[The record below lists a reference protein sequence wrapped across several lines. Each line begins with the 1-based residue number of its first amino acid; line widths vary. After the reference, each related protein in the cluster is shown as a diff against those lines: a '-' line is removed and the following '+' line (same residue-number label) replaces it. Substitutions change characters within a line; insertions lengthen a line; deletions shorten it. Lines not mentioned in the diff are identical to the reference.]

1 MISNSPSI
9 CSIFTNDLNI
19 ETNILDYND
28 ELINNY
34 KNKLTENDRLILLEF
49 LHYKIKY
56 CPNKEVRKH
65 INNSLKFVHK
75 IPKLKENLNESFIS
89 FKEYVFNYK
98 HKDRFNYYSK
108 HFVKNL
114 ILLITNLSNDYVQ
127 AHRLYNYMLIKKLDN
142 KQLINHNSISNSLP
156 LGDNI
161 NIINFDV
168 EIDNNKYI
176 NFGLSNYNEFYPN
189 YFCNTCIITNSN
201 KIRCSHIKFV
211 TTFGIPNNVININK
225 LENTLFDDGTPVHK
239 SKTGIYGIKD
249 YYITFFKDRYSHLLS
264 KEVIDKIYDN
274 YKQKIK
280 ADEDTVHN
288 LVTNQLYK
296 IIKNNI
302 DIKEYKNIYDI
313 IYKDYKKYW
322 INVIKK

>member
-1 MISNSPSI
+1 M
-9 CSIFTNDLNI
+9 F
-19 ETNILDYND
+19 
-28 ELINNY
+28 
-34 KNKLTENDRLILLEF
+34 
-49 LHYKIKY
+49 
-56 CPNKEVRKH
+56 
-65 INNSLKFVHK
+65 
-75 IPKLKENLNESFIS
+75 
-89 FKEYVFNYK
+89 
-98 HKDRFNYYSK
+98 
-108 HFVKNL
+108 
-114 ILLITNLSNDYVQ
+114 
-127 AHRLYNYMLIKKLDN
+127 LIKKIFN
-142 KQLINHNSISNSLP
+142 YEKKNVINYPIPFRRIITTAQNRLLS
-156 LGDNI
+156 I
-161 NIINFDV
+161 NIEAVKTD
-168 EIDNNKYI
+168 
-176 NFGLSNYNEFYPN
+176 LSPDY
-189 YFCNTCIITNSN
+189 
-201 KIRCSHIKFV
+201 V
-211 TTFGIPNNVININK
+211 LDNINK